1 MFLRRVVT
9 REDEPKDRML
19 LLLLLSQGRKKQQQQ
34 EEVQPHHPPPGQELV
49 EHPTSPKMKEC
60 RVVGVVVRNGLNV
73 TRRFSRRREKEVVVL
88 ATVSKK

>member
-1 MFLRRVVT
+1 MFLHRVVT

-19 LLLLLSQGRKKQQQQ
+19 LLLLLSQGRKKQQQ

-60 RVVGVVVRNGLNV
+60 RVVGVVVRNGLDV
-73 TRRFSRRREKEVVVL
+73 TRRLSRRREKEVVVV